1 MKVQTVVTY
10 TESEICSIIDTL
22 TILANIVNDQTATS
36 TMQNKANGAFEDLAD
51 LLCLDKEGEKAFQHE
66 GW

>member
-10 TESEICSIIDTL
+10 TESEICAMIDTL
-22 TILANIVNDQTATS
+22 TILANIVNDLTATS
-36 TMQNKANGAFEDLAD
+36 TMQNKANNTFEDLAY
-51 LLCLDKEGEKAFQHE
+51 LLCLDKEGEKAFRHE

>member
-10 TESEICSIIDTL
+10 TESEICSMIDTL

-36 TMQNKANGAFEDLAD
+36 TMQNKANSAFEDLAE

>member
-1 MKVQTVVTY
+1 MKIQTVVTY

-22 TILANIVNDQTATS
+22 TILANIDEETATS
-36 TMQNKANGAFEDLAD
+36 NMQNKANSAFENLAE
-51 LLCLDKEGEKAFQHE
+51 LLCLDKEGEKAFHHE

>member
-36 TMQNKANGAFEDLAD
+36 NMQNKANGAFEDLAD

>member
-1 MKVQTVVTY
+1 MKVQTIVTY
-10 TESEICSIIDTL
+10 TQTEICAMIDTL
-22 TILANIVNDQTATS
+22 TVLANIVNEETATS
-36 TMQNKANGAFEDLAD
+36 TMQNKANTAFEDLAD

>member
-10 TESEICSIIDTL
+10 TETEICAMVDAL
-22 TILANIVNDQTATS
+22 TVLANIVNEETATS
-36 TMQNKANGAFEDLAD
+36 TMQNKANTAFECLAD